1 LRITRGLPWV
11 PMLLIAVWF
20 APSRL
25 IASDGAEEP
34 AAGAAARPTLE
45 DIRGQAGLF
54 GGFATA
60 GADGLENGAL
70 FGGTATFFFTKR
82 LGIDIGVH
90 RRSLDVAATPA
101 NQLSGGSLHSTVVTG
116 SLVVRF
122 PAGARFG
129 PYLLGG
135 VAYFSNSFDVAS
147 AVNDQ
152 LAALNFQATEELKS
166 GLGFN
171 VGAGAEF
178 LVARRLSLFAEGRYI
193 GGSTDTSA
201 ELADTI
207 SGVTAAAT
215 GSQDLNGLEFR
226 GGLRFAFA
234 ASRKVPQP

>member
-1 LRITRGLPWV
+1 MLSMAVLLV
-11 PMLLIAVWF
+11 PSW
-20 APSRL
+20 L
-25 IASDGAEEP
+25 IASGAQEPAGGAEV
-34 AAGAAARPTLE
+34 RPTLE

-54 GGFATA
+54 GGFVTA
-60 GADGLENGAL
+60 GADGLESGAL
-70 FGGTATFFFTKR
+70 FGGNATFFFTKR

-101 NQLSGGSLHSTVVTG
+101 NQLSAGSLDSTVVTG

-135 VAYFSNSFDVAS
+135 VAYFSNSFDIAS

-152 LAALNFQATEELKS
+152 LAALNFQATEEIEN

-193 GGSTDTSA
+193 GGSRETRA
-201 ELADTI
+201 ELTDTI
-207 SGVTAAAT
+207 SGVTGEAT
-215 GSQDLNGLEFR
+215 GSQDLNGFELR